1 MPPRGGA
8 NYHGN
13 FAGPGILGRV
23 FPNHYT
29 FVFTEPVVQSLNGIA
44 WWAVMIFVWIVGLKL
59 DLKKAWVHRRESAI
73 TAGLALA
80 A

>member
-1 MPPRGGA
+1 
-8 NYHGN
+8 
-13 FAGPGILGRV
+13 
-23 FPNHYT
+23 
-29 FVFTEPVVQSLNGIA
+29 LNGIA